1 MDKYCDTSK
10 LSIRQIDK
18 PTAKKMVVKYHYSK
32 LWTKCSVALGLF
44 HQTGNEH
51 SFFDE
56 PEEKMV
62 GVIVYGDPIGRLTG
76 QSISDEIKRTEV
88 LELTRLFIHDGYGSN
103 IESWFI
109 SQSFNWLRKNN
120 PEIKALISYASPVEG
135 HCGTIY
141 QATNWIYQGNNNRW
155 NDGWIFKFDEEA
167 RLPWTLSDRWIHG
180 RTIFPYYK
188 TNDPHKIAE
197 QVDKPFWI
205 RKELQ
210 KHRYVYILAKKK
222 EKKKI
227 IRTLKHETL
236 PYPKSRDTD
245 ESEIIRME
253 PKNEAGSERG

>member
-1 MDKYCDTSK
+1 MKYCDTTK
-10 LSIRQIDK
+10 LSIRQVDK
-18 PTAKKMVVKYHYSK
+18 QTAKKMVVKYHYSK

-44 HQTGNEH
+44 IDTGKEH

-56 PEEKMV
+56 SEEKMV

-109 SQSFNWLRKNN
+109 SQSFNWLQKNK

-135 HCGTIY
+135 HSGTIY

-180 RTIFPYYK
+180 RTIFPYFK
-188 TNDPHKIAE
+188 TNDPYEIQK
-197 QVDKPFWI
+197 QVNKTFWI

-210 KHRYVYILAKKK
+210 KHRYVYILANKKH
-222 EKKKI
+222 KKKI
-227 IRTLKHETL
+227 LKTLKHETL
-236 PYPKSRDTD
+236 PYPKSRETD
-245 ESEIIRME
+245 ESEIITLE
-253 PKNEAGSERG
+253 PLK

>member
-1 MDKYCDTSK
+1 MKYCDTTK

-44 HQTGNEH
+44 IDTGKEH

-56 PEEKMV
+56 SEEKMI

-76 QSISDEIKRTEV
+76 QSISDEIKRTQV

-109 SQSFNWLRKNN
+109 SQSFNWLRKFRT
-120 PEIKALISYASPVEG
+120 EIKALVSYASPVEG
-135 HCGTIY
+135 HSGTIY

-167 RLPWTLSDRWIHG
+167 RLPFTLSDRWIHG
-180 RTIFPYYK
+180 RTIFPYFK
-188 TNDPHKIAE
+188 TNDPYEIQK
-197 QVDKPFWI
+197 QVNKTFWI

-210 KHRYVYILAKKK
+210 KHRYVYILAGKKD
-222 EKKKI
+222 KKKI
-227 IRTLKHETL
+227 LKTLKHETL

-245 ESEIIRME
+245 ESEIITLE
-253 PKNEAGSERG
+253 PLK

>member
-1 MDKYCDTSK
+1 MKYCDTSK

-44 HQTGNEH
+44 IDTGKEH

-56 PEEKMV
+56 SEEKMI

-109 SQSFNWLRKNN
+109 SQSFNWLRKNK
-120 PEIKALISYASPVEG
+120 PEIKALVSYASPVEG
-135 HCGTIY
+135 HSGTIY

-180 RTIFPYYK
+180 RTIFPYFK
-188 TNDPHKIAE
+188 TNDPYEIQK
-197 QVDKPFWI
+197 QVNKTFWI

-210 KHRYVYILAKKK
+210 KHRYVYILANKKQ
-222 EKKKI
+222 KKKI
-227 IRTLKHETL
+227 MKTLKHETL

-245 ESEIIRME
+245 ESEIITLE
-253 PKNEAGSERG
+253 PLNEV

>member
-1 MDKYCDTSK
+1 MDKYCDTTK

-44 HQTGNEH
+44 IDTGKEH

-56 PEEKMV
+56 AEEKMV

-109 SQSFNWLRKNN
+109 SQSFNWLRKNKS
-120 PEIKALISYASPVEG
+120 EIKALISYASPVEG
-135 HCGTIY
+135 HSGTIY

-167 RLPWTLSDRWIHG
+167 RLPYTLSDRWIHG

-245 ESEIIRME
+245 ESDIIRME
-253 PKNEAGSERG
+253 PNNEAGDKRG